1 EKMNQTSRF
10 IQFIGGRNLLFG
22 LVTLILLGLV
32 ILIYNRIS
40 FVFEPVF
47 VVASTIV
54 PPIIVAAIAFYLLN
68 PVVNILEKYKIQR
81 LWGIV
86 IILLVFIGIVT
97 GLMFIIVTIISDQIK
112 ELIESFPDYIDQLNQ
127 VVQNLLS
134 NSIFENYYHQARAW
148 GEDTLGDIPVQITS
162 YLGNFRSGFASV
174 AQTLVTIG
182 ITIGTFPFVL

>member
-40 FVFEPVF
+40 FIFEPLF

-54 PPIIVAAIAFYLLN
+54 PPIIVAAIAYYLLN
-68 PVVNILEKYKIQR
+68 PIVNILEKYKIQR

-86 IILLVFIGIVT
+86 IILLVFIGIIT
-97 GLMFIIVTIISDQIK
+97 GLMFIIIPLINVQIK
-112 ELIESFPDYIDQLNQ
+112 ELIESFPGYIEQLNE
-127 VVQNLLS
+127 VVNKLLS
-134 NSIFENYYHQARAW
+134 NSIFESYYHQAREW
-148 GEDTLGDIPVQITS
+148 GEETLGDI
-162 YLGNFRSGFASV
+162 
-174 AQTLVTIG
+174 
-182 ITIGTFPFVL
+182 